1 MKIRKVKIEKNKI
14 LGDIELDF
22 TNRNGNVINNI
33 LIAGE
38 NGTGK
43 TYLLDLLYKF
53 TNFSVESDKREEK
66 RTIEIELENSE
77 IIRLKENSN
86 NSLSFQEELTDN
98 IFKIDFD
105 YSITNN
111 WNQVKVRLNTV
122 NGEKTIL
129 GNVFYNEPTVLKSIF
144 SDAEINY
151 IPEQIKNVTAKDID
165 SANSNSVKSSKNL
178 ATEITQLLIDIQSL
192 DSQDFAKWGKE
203 NLGKPVDESKLDNR
217 IKRFTNAFNYMF
229 PLKRFD
235 KIINNNSYKS
245 IIFKEKDNEMP
256 IESLSSGE
264 KQIVFRGSFLLKDKQ
279 SNQGAL
285 ILIDEPEISLHPT
298 WQIKI
303 LDYYKTLFTEN
314 SIQTSQLIVATHSPF
329 IIHNNTR
336 RDDKVIIFK
345 KDENG
350 KVLIP
355 NIQKFQSWS
364 EEQIVRE
371 AFSINFIST
380 LDKRVVLLEGETDE
394 IYYKKT
400 FDIFNNN
407 INDIDFSWV
416 GRTTENGN
424 VEFTGDSALNQT
436 KNFLLANSGLLRNDV
451 ILLFD
456 SDTKKPEEDLGRLKV
471 KIMPSNN
478 SNQLYKIGVENLLIL
493 PEDFVKENF
502 YKKSIKTDKYG
513 AESQISE
520 LDKTKL
526 CDWICNKLP
535 IESQKKVLQNIND
548 VIKALI

>member
-400 FDIFNNN
+400 FDI
-407 INDIDFSWV
+407 
-416 GRTTENGN
+416 
-424 VEFTGDSALNQT
+424 
-436 KNFLLANSGLLRNDV
+436 
-451 ILLFD
+451 
-456 SDTKKPEEDLGRLKV
+456 
-471 KIMPSNN
+471 
-478 SNQLYKIGVENLLIL
+478 LI
-493 PEDFVKENF
+493 
-502 YKKSIKTDKYG
+502 I
-513 AESQISE
+513 I
-520 LDKTKL
+520 
-526 CDWICNKLP
+526 
-535 IESQKKVLQNIND
+535 
-548 VIKALI
+548 